1 MRHTLSVLVENEFG
15 VLARIAG
22 MFSARGFNIESLTV
36 AETLDPTVSRMTII
50 TRGSDQII
58 EQITKQLHRL
68 VNVLKVVDVTEEG
81 DYIAREMVLIK
92 VNADGHAR
100 EEVLRLVEIFRA
112 RIVDV
117 SPRTMTVEVTGD
129 EDKIKAMIELLQ
141 PLGIK
146 EVARSGQVAMA
157 RGPKTLSGDRRA
169 APRPEGPRAEAARAA
184 VRAEAAGSESPRGEG
199 PGNDGARPE
208 APRGERPRREGVAA
222 GAGRLKDVPDEAS

>member
-22 MFSARGFNIESLTV
+22 MFSARGYNIESLTV

-81 DYIAREMVLIK
+81 DHITREMVLIK
-92 VNADGHAR
+92 VTADGDAR
-100 EEVLRLVEIFRA
+100 AEVLRLVEIFRG
-112 RIVDV
+112 RVVDV
-117 SPRTMTVEVTGD
+117 SPRTLTVEVTGT
-129 EDKIKAMIELLQ
+129 EDKIKAIIDLMM

-157 RGPKTLSGDRRA
+157 RGAKTLG
-169 APRPEGPRAEAARAA
+169 
-184 VRAEAAGSESPRGEG
+184 
-199 PGNDGARPE
+199 
-208 APRGERPRREGVAA
+208 GERKPARTEG
-222 GAGRLKDVPDEAS
+222 

>member
-15 VLARIAG
+15 VLARVAS
-22 MFSARGFNIESLTV
+22 MFSARGYNIESLTV

-81 DYIAREMVLIK
+81 DHIMREMVLVK
-92 VNADGHAR
+92 VTADGESRA
-100 EEVLRLVEIFRA
+100 EALRLIEIFRG
-112 RIVDV
+112 RVVDV
-117 SPRTMTVEVTGD
+117 SPRTLTVEITGG
-129 EDKIKAMIELLQ
+129 EEKINAFIQLMQ

-157 RGPKTLSGDRRA
+157 RGARTLDGEKRKPA
-169 APRPEGPRAEAARAA
+169 
-184 VRAEAAGSESPRGEG
+184 RGEG
-199 PGNDGARPE
+199 
-208 APRGERPRREGVAA
+208 
-222 GAGRLKDVPDEAS
+222 

>member
-81 DYIAREMVLIK
+81 NHITREMVLVK
-92 VNADGHAR
+92 VNADGNAR
-100 EEVLRLVEIFRA
+100 AEVLRLVQIFRA
-112 RIVDV
+112 RVVDV
-117 SPRTMTVEVTGD
+117 SPRALTVEATGS
-129 EDKIKAMIELLQ
+129 EDKIKALIELLQ

-146 EVARSGQVAMA
+146 EIARSGLVAMA
-157 RGPKTLSGDRRA
+157 RGAKTLNGERRA
-169 APRPEGPRAEAARAA
+169 ASRGNGGRA
-184 VRAEAAGSESPRGEG
+184 
-199 PGNDGARPE
+199 DG
-208 APRGERPRREGVAA
+208 
-222 GAGRLKDVPDEAS
+222 

>member
-50 TRGSDQII
+50 TSGSDQII

-68 VNVLKVVDVTEEG
+68 VNVLKVVDVTAEG
-81 DYIAREMVLIK
+81 ADYIAREMVLIK
-92 VNADGHAR
+92 VAAEGHAR
-100 EEVLRLVEIFRA
+100 EEVLRLVEIFRG

-117 SPRTMTVEVTGD
+117 SPRTMTVEVTGS
-129 EDKIKAMIELLQ
+129 EEKIMAMINLLR

-146 EVARSGQVAMA
+146 EIARSGQVAMA
-157 RGPKTLSGDRRA
+157 RGPKTLAGTERRLPGRSEGERPERPAA
-169 APRPEGPRAEAARAA
+169 AP
-184 VRAEAAGSESPRGEG
+184 
-199 PGNDGARPE
+199 
-208 APRGERPRREGVAA
+208 PRGEREA
-222 GAGRLKDVPDEAS
+222 GPAPVGAKTAGGGRLVDVPDEAS

>member
-100 EEVLRLVEIFRA
+100 EEILRLVEIFRA

-129 EDKIKAMIELLQ
+129 EDKIRAIIELLQ

-157 RGPKTLSGDRRA
+157 RGPKTLSGERRA
-169 APRPEGPRAEAARAA
+169 GPRPEGQRAEAS
-184 VRAEAAGSESPRGEG
+184 RAEATGGEDHRGEG
-199 PGNDGARPE
+199 PWNNGVRPQ
-208 APRGERPRREGVAA
+208 AARGERPRREGVTTT
-222 GAGRLKDVPDEAS
+222 AGRLRDVPDEAS